1 MYRACI
7 AVVDATRGRLF
18 CYHRSADADGVHE
31 TLVEA
36 DNLENEQ
43 RHHGGVVA
51 ANDHRARHQ
60 DYADVDFARF
70 VLARLRE
77 LGDEHGAERVILCA
91 APRMLGHLR
100 ASSPGIL
107 RADQQVTEVAR
118 DFANLTP
125 SELRTHLADRHVLP
139 TLVPHVAQ

>member
-1 MYRACI
+1 MLNVCI
-7 AVVDATRGRLF
+7 AVVDANHGRLF
-18 CYHRSADADGVHE
+18 CYQRSDTADGVKE

-36 DNLENEQ
+36 DTLENEL
-43 RHHGGVVA
+43 RHHGAAALA
-51 ANDHRARHQ
+51 ANDHRAHRQAHG
-60 DYADVDFARF
+60 DVDFARF

-77 LGDEHGAERVILCA
+77 LSDEHGAERLIVCA

-100 ASSPGIL
+100 ASFHGIL
-107 RADQQVTEVAR
+107 RSDQQLTEVAR

-139 TLVPHVAQ
+139 PVA